1 MLSPTRAAPSEGW
14 SSWLAIAGIVVAMLG
29 FDAWVVLGGKSPG
42 RVPGSLS
49 ESPIL
54 TLQAGQTSFFKP
66 GRMDE
71 GSVIACQNDG
81 LTVAAA
87 VPAPGHARSRH
98 VEPPLGISGATI
110 TVVHRADDSVSAR
123 CSR

>member
-1 MLSPTRAAPSEGW
+1 MVSSTRVAPWEGW
-14 SSWLAIAGIVVAMLG
+14 SSWLAIAAIVLAMLG
-29 FDAWVVLGGKSPG
+29 FAAWIVFGGTSPG
-42 RVPGSLS
+42 RIGGSLS
-49 ESPIL
+49 ESPLL
-54 TLQAGQTSFFKP
+54 TLQAGQTSTFKP

-71 GSVIACQNDG
+71 GSVIACQGSG

-87 VPAPGHARSRH
+87 VPARGHAVSQH
-98 VEPPLGISGATI
+98 VEPTVGIFGVTI